1 MRCLRPGRATPG
13 SFAVHTWPVSAA
25 STVTMGLDGQDP
37 QTAVTH
43 PQPRVVTQDPRRP
56 RPPPVGAAR
65 PEPPARDHRRSPSHG
80 AQRVAGFKSC
90 HPDASPLTSSAG
102 EAHFASSHRLERR
115 PLPDRVAQ
123 GGWRVTGGYEL
134 ESGRAAAS
142 QWSASSTGPCT
153 DHLASEVGL
162 SRPFAGG
169 RARVQSVRPQ
179 PRPPRRC
186 PDS

>member
-1 MRCLRPGRATPG
+1 MRCLWRGRATPG

-25 STVTMGLDGQDP
+25 SMVTMGLDGQGP
-37 QTAVTH
+37 QTVTH

-90 HPDASPLTSSAG
+90 HPDASPLTSPQVRRTLLHRTDWSVARCPAG
-102 EAHFASSHRLERR
+102 WDS
-115 PLPDRVAQ
+115 

-169 RARVQSVRPQ
+169 RARVRSVRPQ